1 MMSETLFDGYGRI
14 RLDSDQLVDLL
25 YQNPNLSLDEFAVTN
40 PAEYNTAI
48 DFFHLSWAKL
58 QRLNYENITIEEFD
72 QNNQNQW
79 FMPQYYYNLDIEQ
92 WLKDQCT
99 DQTQLKRVD
108 LELDK
113 FRKYNMIDVL
123 KYLKYL
129 VDTLIEHNI
138 VWGVGRG
145 SSVASYCLYLIGIH
159 RIDSIKFDL
168 DINEFLK

>member
-1 MMSETLFDGYGRI
+1 MSETLFDGYGRI
-14 RLDSDQLVDLL
+14 RLDSDQLADLL
-25 YQNPNLSLDEFAVTN
+25 YQNLDLRLEDFSVTN

-48 DFFHLSWAKL
+48 EFFHLPWAKL
-58 QRLNYENITIEEFD
+58 RRLNYDSQSIEEFD
-72 QNNQNQW
+72 KINQNQW
-79 FMPQYYYNLDIEQ
+79 FMPNFYQNLDIEQ
-92 WLKDQCT
+92 WLRDKCT
-99 DQTQLKRVD
+99 NEDQLKRVD
-108 LELDK
+108 LELTK
-113 FRKYNMIDVL
+113 FNQYNMINVL